1 MGEPA
6 STGPA
11 TEVALRPTFPHRTL
25 GRVLRRPNASAWQRV
40 PVAVLLGAVLVSTL
54 DAGAIRA
61 AAVEPSVARRGAC
74 SDVSRWRLKVRSIEG
89 DMLRVRFVIAGG
101 AAGEEW
107 NLFMDHNGVG
117 FFAGSRISEH
127 DGLVVVRRRTEDLDG
142 QDRIRAGAHNTAT
155 GETCRGGVSL

>member
-1 MGEPA
+1 MGR
-6 STGPA
+6 A
-11 TEVALRPTFPHRTL
+11 TEVALRVALPQRTL
-25 GRVLRRPNASAWQRV
+25 GGVVRQPSVPRRRRTPI
-40 PVAVLLGAVLVSTL
+40 AVLLAATLAVTL
-54 DAGAIRA
+54 CAATIPASAAGT
-61 AAVEPSVARRGAC
+61 SVTRRGGC
-74 SDVSRWRLKVRSIEG
+74 SDVSRWRLKVRPIED

-117 FFAGSRISEH
+117 FFAGSRVSEA

-155 GETCRGGVSL
+155 GETCRGGASL